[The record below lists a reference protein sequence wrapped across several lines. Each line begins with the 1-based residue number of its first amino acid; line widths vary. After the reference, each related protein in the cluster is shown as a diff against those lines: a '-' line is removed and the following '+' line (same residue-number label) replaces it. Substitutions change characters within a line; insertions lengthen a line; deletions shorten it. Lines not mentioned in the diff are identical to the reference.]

1 MFASIEAKQMFIA
14 GYVAKLVGEYLR
26 MANEVADCAMG
37 MTEDP
42 IVDIE
47 VLDVVR
53 KVSHKRAIDTT
64 AGKLV

>member
-1 MFASIEAKQMFIA
+1 MFIA
-14 GYVAKLVGEYLR
+14 GDVAELVGEDLR
-26 MANEVADCAMG
+26 MANEVTDCAMG

-42 IVDIE
+42 IVDIG

-53 KVSHKRAIDTT
+53 KVSHKRAIDAT